1 MLNSVQIEGRL
12 VRDPEPR
19 SMPNG
24 KTTLGFAIGC
34 DRDYKG
40 EDGRYVTD
48 FIECVAFGR
57 TAEQIAGHC
66 KKASTIIVQGRLEQ
80 RKFTYKNGNPRNIH
94 EVFVDKVYFLDR
106 RASKDEEGGW
116 RATKDE
122 ESEFAPV
129 GMEDIPF

>member
-80 RKFTYKNGNPRNIH
+80 RKFTDKNGNPRNVH

-106 RASKDEEGGW
+106 RASKDEE
-116 RATKDE
+116 
-122 ESEFAPV
+122 SEFAPV

>member
-40 EDGRYVTD
+40 EPLKYCPSCG
-48 FIECVAFGR
+48 AFM
-57 TAEQIAGHC
+57 
-66 KKASTIIVQGRLEQ
+66 
-80 RKFTYKNGNPRNIH
+80 
-94 EVFVDKVYFLDR
+94 
-106 RASKDEEGGW
+106 DEEVD
-116 RATKDE
+116 DE
-122 ESEFAPV
+122 
-129 GMEDIPF
+129 